1 MTKLSQTYQILEDL
15 EQAHERIDNAVKI
28 ILETEL
34 FDEKPAIADELIY
47 TLTGMGYY
55 DYLKYKKDILN
66 DDNV

>member
-1 MTKLSQTYQILEDL
+1 MTKLSQTYQMLEDL

-55 DYLKYKKDILN
+55 DYLKYTKDILN
-66 DDNV
+66 DDKV

>member
-1 MTKLSQTYQILEDL
+1 MEDL